1 MFDRRK
7 LGTLTLLL
15 HAIITALL
23 FVWMCSQWKRPGSA
37 YLAELS
43 NAMLALFTAAIGCM
57 LAIAALVGLNRW
69 SRKWRLNVGVF
80 AMTVSLWC
88 GVVLF
93 AFRDELRHWISPHIY
108 RSYAYTFINESD
120 QYIAC
125 EVVASTSDGSIAFKD
140 SAELAP
146 HSNGG
151 WVGLT
156 SQPPERIPVRVEVS
170 CWRGGRKRR
179 AVSNSEITKST
190 IPWPSLSERHDVVAL
205 TYTDNAEWVAKVSQP
220 NAAR

>member
-7 LGTLTLLL
+7 LGTLTLIL

-23 FVWMCSQWKRPGSA
+23 FVWICSHWKRPGSA

-43 NAMLALFTAAIGCM
+43 NTLNALFTASIGCM
-57 LAIAALVGLNRW
+57 LAIATLAGLNRW
-69 SRKWRLNVGVF
+69 SGKWRLNVGVF
-80 AMTVSLWC
+80 AITVSLWC

-93 AFRDELRHWISPHIY
+93 AFRDELRHWISPRIY
-108 RSYAYTFINESD
+108 KSHEYTFINESD

-125 EVVASTSDGSIAFKD
+125 EVVALTSDGSIAFKA

-151 WVGLT
+151 LVGFP

-170 CWRGGRKRR
+170 CWRGGRKRQ
-179 AVSNSEITKST
+179 AVSSREITKST
-190 IPWPSLSERHDVVAL
+190 IPWPSLSARRDVVAL
-205 TYTDNAEWVAKVSQP
+205 TYTDDAEWAAKVSQP